1 MFEDKKISDEEKR
14 NIGFD
19 LKTITASEV
28 NAIGAEDGGSVYQ
41 KPFGL
46 DDVLAT
52 ELGQFGWFQMRNML
66 LAALPIILCGM
77 MNEYI
82 FSAAAI
88 PHRCRIPEC
97 GENEYR
103 LQKFAP
109 EWIKNSIPESD
120 TGVQSCERYAPI
132 NVEANRTLEFCPAIL
147 FNKSKTIPCDS
158 FVYATDNTVVYE
170 FDLGCQEWLRALAG
184 TLNSLGTLFVLP
196 ITGYISDRFGRRT
209 ALIISVF
216 NMGLFGAIRAFSV
229 SYPMYLALQF
239 LQSTFGAGAYSS
251 AYIFVAELVGP
262 KYRVLASAASI
273 SLFAIGEVLLGSV
286 AWVIT
291 PWRAMIMAIHIP
303 CFIIVVYYWLLT
315 ESVRWLLSKK
325 KFPEAKVILET
336 VAKVNKTYI
345 SEKSLKVLM
354 SSTQDLASTPN
365 ANGPGL
371 VRTIIRSPVLL
382 RRVCTTPVW
391 WITTTFVF
399 YGLSIN
405 STGLSDTKHLNFIL
419 TALIEIPGYFIAAL
433 VLDKFG
439 RRATVSMGFFF
450 SAACNIVFVFVPKD
464 HTIPRLIT
472 YLLGKLGISV
482 VALSLYL
489 YTSELY
495 PTEFRHTLLGF
506 SSMIGRIGAITAPLT
521 PVLMTYYHGIPSLL
535 FGGMGVIA
543 GLLVLTQPETLGCN
557 MPDTLTE
564 AEAIG
569 KPQAEITSLPK
580 Y

>member
-1 MFEDKKISDEEKR
+1 MKSNVKTSGGEED
-14 NIGFD
+14 
-19 LKTITASEV
+19 T
-28 NAIGAEDGGSVYQ
+28 SVYQ
-41 KPFGL
+41 KPLGL
-46 DDVLAT
+46 DDVLST

-97 GENEYR
+97 GEDEYR
-103 LQKFAP
+103 LQTFDR
-109 EWIKNSIPESD
+109 EWIKNSTPESD
-120 TGVQSCERYAPI
+120 TGVKSCERYAPV
-132 NVEANRTLEFCPAIL
+132 NDVESMGTLESCPATL

-170 FDLGCQEWLRALAG
+170 FDLGCQEWMRALAG
-184 TLNSLGTLFVLP
+184 TMNSLGTLFALP
-196 ITGYISDRFGRRT
+196 VTGYISDRFGRRT

-229 SYPMYLALQF
+229 TYPMYLLLQF
-239 LQSTFGAGAYSS
+239 LQTTFGAGAYSS

-273 SLFAIGEVLLGSV
+273 SLFATGEVLLGSV
-286 AWVIT
+286 AWLFT
-291 PWRAMIMAIHIP
+291 EWRAMIMVIHIP
-303 CFIIVVYYWLLT
+303 CFIIVAYYWLLT

-325 KFPEAKVILET
+325 KFTEAKEILET

-345 SEKSLKVLM
+345 SEKSLDLLT
-354 SSTQDLASTPN
+354 SSTPDLPTTIN
-365 ANGPGL
+365 AESPGL

-405 STGLSDTKHLNFIL
+405 STGLSHTKHLNFIL

-433 VLDKFG
+433 VLDRFG
-439 RRATVSMGFFF
+439 RRATVSTGFFF
-450 SAACNIVFVFVPKD
+450 SAACNIVFVFVPLGY
-464 HTIPRLIT
+464 TIPRLIT

-535 FGGMGVIA
+535 FGGMGIIA
-543 GLLVLTQPETLGCN
+543 GVLVLTQPETLGCK
-557 MPDTLTE
+557 MPDTLAE

-569 KPQAEITSLPK
+569 KPGPAIITTTVHK